1 MFSYSSFLDFIIRLF
16 LSFFREFARF
26 PLVITTTWKSVY
38 KPSTHKAFPQYT
50 YIIWELSNSSLINS
64 RISLW
69 KKKKKKK
76 KKKHFCPYRY
86 LCPGGSHCELI

>member
-16 LSFFREFARF
+16 LSSFREFARI

-50 YIIWELSNSSLINS
+50 YII
-64 RISLW
+64 
-69 KKKKKKK
+69 
-76 KKKHFCPYRY
+76 
-86 LCPGGSHCELI
+86 

>member
-50 YIIWELSNSSLINS
+50 YII
-64 RISLW
+64 
-69 KKKKKKK
+69 
-76 KKKHFCPYRY
+76 
-86 LCPGGSHCELI
+86 